1 MLRTLHVGKL
11 RRSRPKPFLA
21 KLYKDL
27 YVFAKI
33 DTARFHIFSHVQ
45 RPTSQHAK
53 IYVLA
58 LEVLQKHVLAFP
70 RSVGSI
76 IFFASHAAWRFDF
89 SLFRPLQAKTHDFDS
104 RPYSRRR
111 APAGLVA
118 GRALSVG
125 WLDRRWNQE
134 IFFRIGTSSRHPW
147 PRAVYG
153 RVRPERFVYL
163 TSWDLGRV
171 GSLRAAAL
179 RAHASARYGGRVGNS
194 SLHYMSNSDAALIA
208 APTFI

>member
-1 MLRTLHVGKL
+1 MHGAKTYIFVISNITFVKCIKSHSRTRGVETTE
-11 RRSRPKPFLA
+11 
-21 KLYKDL
+21 
-27 YVFAKI
+27 I
-33 DTARFHIFSHVQ
+33 
-45 RPTSQHAK
+45 
-53 IYVLA
+53 
-58 LEVLQKHVLAFP
+58 AFP

-89 SLFRPLQAKTHDFDS
+89 SLFQPLQAKTHDFDS

-134 IFFRIGTSSRHPW
+134 IFFRIGTSSRHPR
-147 PRAVYG
+147 PRAVDG
-153 RVRPERFVYL
+153 RVRPERIVYL

-179 RAHASARYGGRVGNS
+179 RAHASARYGGRVCNS
-194 SLHYMSNSDAALIA
+194 SLHYMSNSDAALTA